1 MLQVYSANK
10 NLPPDHKPSNN
21 CGDFIHMLCPRVQD
35 VLDTGEKHFWKRSD
49 IGLRDWKVS
58 RTWSALSICEQ
69 RQQPE
74 QWLLSAEV
82 IGFQDSLFKDSVSD
96 SVEQTKVQDFKAK
109 RSRQSHTH
117 TRAHTHTPLRHFTK
131 WQIANHFGA
140 WAAQPRCFGWKWDWG
155 TKHLSKWH
163 ILTLPQYCYPY
174 FDRRKFG
181 ISCFE
186 QLSLDMSEQLARI
199 QTHSFSNR
207 SDHLQQCDRMQQ
219 CSFCY
224 FSSRSLASISDD
236 VRKKKQGMAAWL
248 NWIL

>member
-96 SVEQTKVQDFKAK
+96 SVEQTKVQDFKTK

-117 TRAHTHTPLRHFTK
+117 TRAHTHTHP
-131 WQIANHFGA
+131 
-140 WAAQPRCFGWKWDWG
+140 WD
-155 TKHLSKWH
+155 
-163 ILTLPQYCYPY
+163 TLPN
-174 FDRRKFG
+174 DRSQTTLVLELHSQDVLDGNG
-181 ISCFE
+181 IEAQSIC
-186 QLSLDMSEQLARI
+186 
-199 QTHSFSNR
+199 R
-207 SDHLQQCDRMQQ
+207 SDIFWLCRNTAIRTLIEGNLAFLALNNYLWT
-219 CSFCY
+219 CP
-224 FSSRSLASISDD
+224 SS
-236 VRKKKQGMAAWL
+236 
-248 NWIL
+248 